1 MKNSVFTSTKLTTF
15 VLMFLGLFTS
25 AQTPQQIQKI
35 TSLYD
40 KTYLQELADQSLQK
54 SEKEKKAAL
63 AYAQLRNIPVSYTT
77 EDGTYVELQQIL
89 PDGTPIYY
97 KTNNTDAAHSAR
109 TDHLNIG
116 GSTGYDLDGQ
126 NMIAYVWDGGH
137 PRITHQ
143 EYDGLGGADRVSI
156 RDAVQEGGMLFRDH
170 ATHVTGTIAA
180 SGVVSSAKGMAP
192 QSKVEAYVWNNDLGE
207 ATSAA
212 SNGMLLSNHS
222 YSLDP
227 ATTPVQWFGA
237 YREDAYNWDNLMYH
251 APYYLMVKSAGNNGL
266 DNSTNTYPLAT
277 GYDKLSG
284 FGTSKNNLVVAA
296 ADDADVN
303 ADGSINSVIIYS
315 RSSQGPTDDLRIKPD
330 ITGNGVGVYSAYA
343 GSDTIY
349 GKSSGTSMAA
359 PNVTGSLLLLQQH
372 HNNLNGYFMR
382 AATLKG
388 LALHTADDAGP
399 VGPDAVWGW
408 GLLNAKK
415 AAETITQNGSES
427 LIQELVI
434 SQGQTISLTVDSD
447 GLNDLMASISWT
459 DRPGAV
465 NDELNSPTAAL
476 VNDLDIRIEKEVAT
490 YYPWRLTA
498 PSANAKDGDNTK
510 DPYERVDVEN
520 ASGSYTI
527 TITHKGALLGGRQA
541 FSLIITGIQ
550 PIVCTTA
557 SVPENVDV
565 FDITGTSVLVSW
577 DMLPGAFYD
586 LRYRKS
592 GATSWLEVADLGTN
606 SYQMTGLDPTTEYEL
621 ELRSKCSEGEP
632 SGYSTII
639 EFSTLGIIYCDSHSP
654 FANEDFYISNVK
666 LNTINNTSTES
677 NYSDFTDLS
686 TELVAGQ
693 AYTISVTT
701 TAIDDFRASYSVWI
715 DYNGNGRLD
724 DSGELV
730 FTAIS
735 VANTETSGSFTVPM
749 EISALPTRMRVSMIN
764 DEMPAG
770 PCYTTSIKEGEV
782 EDYSIYL
789 SPAPN
794 FIYEND
800 IWTPSNPS
808 GVSTASDNIHIVNGT
823 ATLTD
828 DTEANNIN
836 VMSGAI
842 LKVENNLTI
851 HGTLV
856 FKSTAEGNGELA
868 AVPESATITGNV
880 TVERY
885 MSDNRSYRMVSSAV
899 TTRGSIHDNWQEG
912 AISNT
917 HNPAPGFGTHIT
929 GNQPETNGFDAT
941 QNNNYSM
948 FTVDVATQMFQA
960 VENTNVNT
968 LTAGEAYLMMVRG
981 DRSINLNSNESIA
994 TPTVL
999 RTTGSL
1005 HTGDWTQ
1012 TFNAPAPTF
1021 PAVASFVMFGNPY
1034 QSAVNM
1040 KTVLAESVN
1049 VNPNHYYIYDPTLGD
1064 LGSYVTV
1071 MVDDDSTYDEEE
1083 NPVSSNAT
1091 RYLQPGQGAQA
1102 AAISTGDVVIRFRET
1117 DKTPGRSFHTETNAT
1132 GHTMI
1137 EGGILI
1143 GQLFT
1148 LENYNNGGS
1157 LHDSFKILFAD
1168 GNDNEVTLKDA
1179 IKPMNFTE
1187 NLGINHNGT
1196 YLSIE
1201 RRAMPQDEEVYPLY
1215 SSGYQYSDYTLKLSI
1230 YGLDA
1235 NSLYLEDYFKGT
1247 STLLES
1253 GDTTYN
1259 FTVDKNDPLSIA
1271 TGRFAIRT
1279 EARLDID
1286 DNNMLSGI
1294 RLYPNPLNENTFYI
1308 NAQNLNGKTVTL
1320 SVNDMLGRE
1329 IYSAEHSFSETS
1341 LKVDLSQSLSSGV
1354 YIVKLSSSGLERS
1367 LRIIKK

>member
-237 YREDAYNWDNLMYH
+237 YKEDAYNWDNLMYH

-800 IWTPSNPS
+800 EWTPEDPS
-808 GVSTASDNIHIVNGT
+808 GISGASDNIHIVNGT
-823 ATLTD
+823 ATLSA
-828 DTEANNIN
+828 DTEANNIT

-856 FKSTAEGNGELA
+856 FKSTSEGNGELA
-868 AVPESATITGNV
+868 AVPESANITGNV

-885 MSDNRSYRMVSSAV
+885 MSNRRSYRMVSSAV
-899 TTRGSIHDNWQEG
+899 TTSGSIQDNWQEG
-912 AISNT
+912 ATSNT
-917 HNPAPGFGTHIT
+917 HNPAPSFGTHIT
-929 GNQPETNGFDAT
+929 GDKDGLNGFDAT
-941 QNNNYSM
+941 ASGNSSM
-948 FTVDVATQMFQA
+948 YYVRDGAQEFTAI
-960 VENTNVNT
+960 ENTNNKT
-968 LTAGEAYLMMVRG
+968 LTAGDPYLLFVRG
-981 DRSINLNSNESIA
+981 DRSIDLTANP
-994 TPTVL
+994 TPLAKSTTL
-999 RTTGSL
+999 RATGSIVI
-1005 HTGDWTQ
+1005 GSQTQ
-1012 TFNAPAPTF
+1012 NFST
-1021 PAVASFVMFGNPY
+1021 VDEDFVMFGNPY
-1034 QSAVNM
+1034 QSAVDM
-1040 KTVLAESVN
+1040 TSVVTNSNN
-1049 VNPNHYYIYDPTLGD
+1049 VQSEFYYVYDPVQATF
-1064 LGSYVTV
+1064 GSYVTV
-1071 MVDDDSTYDEEE
+1071 DLADG
-1083 NPVSSNAT
+1083 SNNYPGSFANQ
-1091 RYLQPGQGAQA
+1091 YLQPGQAGQVKVSGAA
-1102 AAISTGDVVIRFRET
+1102 SMIFNES
-1117 DKTPGRSFHTETNAT
+1117 DKAPGQHTATNRPMY
-1132 GHTMI
+1132 GNDR
-1137 EGGILI
+1137 LI
-1143 GQLFT
+1143 VQLFST
-1148 LENYNNGGS
+1148 EHFQNEGPA
-1157 LHDSFKILFAD
+1157 HDSFIMRFAE
-1168 GNDNEVTLKDA
+1168 GNDNGITPKDA
-1179 IKPMNFTE
+1179 VKPMNFYE

-1279 EARLDID
+1279 EARLDVD
-1286 DNNMLSGI
+1286 GHHMLAGI
-1294 RLYPNPLNENTFYI
+1294 RLYPNPLDDNTFYI
-1308 NAQNLNGKTVTL
+1308 NAPNLNGETVFI
-1320 SVNDMLGRE
+1320 SINDMLGRE
-1329 IYSAEHSFSETS
+1329 VFNTEQIFSGTI
-1341 LKVDLSQSLSSGV
+1341 LKVELSQGLSSGV
-1354 YIVKLSSSGLERS
+1354 YIVNLSSKGAERS